1 MLVIIDDFADNYKV
15 SHHPLINALF
25 TRGRHSYCSTIVATQ
40 KFHALSNIIRINA
53 LDLYVFRLRNY
64 SDLQAFLDEVSAL
77 APKDVILEMYK
88 MATDEPFSF
97 LFVKLSAKDK
107 NNMFYI
113 NYQKRLELN

>member
-1 MLVIIDDFADNYKV
+1 
-15 SHHPLINALF
+15 
-25 TRGRHSYCSTIVATQ
+25 
-40 KFHALSNIIRINA
+40 
-53 LDLYVFRLRNY
+53 
-64 SDLQAFLDEVSAL
+64 LDEVSAL

-88 MATDEPFSF
+88 MATDDPFSF